1 MGLVYKA
8 KEKIKKI
15 FKRLLNIND
24 FISNNSKLS
33 ASAIVDDQVF
43 CQWKLSNYQKK
54 KLFSNT
60 DHYLSIRIFDIT
72 NSDYSRNQSCIMKEL
87 KVNKEAEE
95 CFLTTPVAD
104 GNLLLELGYRKPY
117 GKWFLLAST
126 SVRLCSRDFS
136 SAYPDDSWFYSLQES
151 DKKGKESIHEKVYQL
166 ANPGFNGGSE
176 TVNKKSSI

>member
-15 FKRLLNIND
+15 LKRLLKD
-24 FISNNSKLS
+24 FIRNNSHIS
-33 ASAIVDDQVF
+33 ARAIVDDQVF
-43 CQWKLSNYQKK
+43 CQWQLSNYQKK
-54 KLFSNT
+54 KLFSNE

-72 NSDYSRNQSCIMKEL
+72 NSDYSRKQSCIMKEL

-104 GNLLLELGYRKPY
+104 GSLLLELGYRKPY

-126 SVRLCSRDFS
+126 SVRLCLRDFS
-136 SAYPDDSWFYSLQES
+136 STYPDDSWFYSPQES
-151 DKKGKESIHEKVYQL
+151 DK
-166 ANPGFNGGSE
+166 
-176 TVNKKSSI
+176 

>member
-1 MGLVYKA
+1 MGLGYKA

-15 FKRLLNIND
+15 LKRLLNN
-24 FISNNSKLS
+24 FISINSQFS
-33 ASAIVDDQVF
+33 ARAIVDNQVF
-43 CQWKLSNYQKK
+43 CQWKLTNHQQK

-72 NSDYSRNQSCIMKEL
+72 NSDYSSNQSCIMKEL

-95 CFLTTPVAD
+95 CFLMIPVAD
-104 GNLLLELGYRKPY
+104 GSLLLELGYRKPY
-117 GKWFLLAST
+117 GEWFVLAST
-126 SVRLCSRDFS
+126 SVRLCSRDIS
-136 SAYPDDSWFYSLQES
+136 STYPDDSWFYFPQES